1 MYVVL
6 KFKDGALSRFFL
18 PQMGRR
24 SLNDVKFLYVVLEK
38 INDKTNCVGMGRLK
52 HTICINIDLNF

>member
-1 MYVVL
+1 MEPCHV
-6 KFKDGALSRFFL
+6 FFL